1 MELIK
6 TCECC
11 NNEIKIKYVKCSTYT
26 ESQKKAIKTYQEK
39 NKEKMREISKSY
51 YHRMKDD
58 PEWRSKKFERSR
70 INNKIYYDKKKLL
83 KENENINKIE
93 I

>member
-6 TCECC
+6 NCECC
-11 NNEIKIKYVKCSTYT
+11 NNEIKIKYVKCTYT
-26 ESQKKAIKTYQEK
+26 ESQKKAIKNYQEK

-51 YHRMKDD
+51 YNRMKDD

-83 KENENINKIE
+83 IKENEIINKIE